1 MWTRGKRMTEPRR
14 IANWRE
20 LDLRAGG
27 RSLIEASAGTGKT
40 WTIAVLYLRLLL
52 EGDTPH
58 TPRQIVVGTFTD
70 AAAQELRERLRARL
84 LWAESAAE
92 RRLRG
97 EADDA
102 ESDTAGDDLQ
112 WLAARW
118 DSTARTQRDLL
129 RLRLAQ
135 AELDLAPIG
144 TLHSLCRRILADFPV
159 ESGSA
164 FAAGDVIAESAVLDS
179 LVDDLWRDLMQG
191 EAPLDAGDEL
201 WIAEGRAAL
210 RDALRTVLAPGVGVR
225 AAVIDPPLSP
235 QQMQALVD
243 DARTLVAQPQWFAR
257 SNAALLS
264 ALRRYVEAAEA
275 DALDA
280 FDASLVLAHADTLAK
295 QLKPAALED
304 AEVRGRLDRLFA
316 ALQRR
321 DRAGAAHKSVALERY
336 RLRLLVRRREQLLRE
351 SRLTFNLLLEG
362 AALALRDR
370 GSPLA
375 ARLRAQWP
383 VALVDEFQ
391 DTDALQYRILDAIY
405 RDAEG
410 AACGRLVMI
419 GDPKQ
424 AIYRFRGGDI
434 QTYLGAAAS
443 ADEVLT
449 LATNRR
455 SAHAY
460 VAALNEWY
468 AAAGPVLGIDP
479 THPIRYEPVQ
489 SAGRDDAYV
498 DAGGL
503 TGNRPL
509 HIHYCTDD
517 PIHLDLRRERALDA
531 CARQIATL
539 LRSGACIG
547 DTSLQPGDIAVLV
560 PKNQQVERLRE
571 LLQARGVPCV
581 GAGKRSVFDTELAR
595 ELQLVLHA
603 VDHAGDDTALR
614 AALATRF
621 GGRTLADLVALRED
635 VDAWQQLRAGYEHL
649 RREWQRQGVL
659 GVVLALSRELVA
671 RLPRAHERERA
682 LTDLRHLGELLQE
695 QSERLGGSEQLLAW
709 FAQQR
714 DARDGGEATDEW
726 QLRLESDARR
736 VRLLTLHASKG
747 LEFPIVF
754 LPLMWDHTGRAPDLP
769 LAYDTTSG
777 LRVAELAEG
786 RADASRRARA
796 EDQEERFRVLYV
808 ALTRAQYACYVYAWP
823 PERQRDGRNTSPAID
838 PDRSALDATLARFQA
853 GDEAAVA
860 QSPHVAWHDDDWIWP
875 DSVYVAATSVATTL
889 VARREPAWPV
899 LEHTY
904 SFTALVAARR
914 GDREESA
921 ADDENA
927 ARDAALAEL
936 PEATTEL
943 VADPRIAALS
953 VLRGADFGNAVH
965 AVFERREPGVALA
978 EQAELID
985 AGLRDY
991 AVRPPT
997 GFDAVS
1003 AIGAIVERTLAV
1015 PLFGTMSLG
1024 ALAAS
1029 RQRAEMAF
1037 QFVLDAVTPQALRE
1051 ACARHGA
1058 AALLPAELPVTTL
1071 SGLMSGKIDLIVE
1084 HDGRFHVLDYKTN
1097 YLGDALADY
1106 APARLSAAM
1115 DEHHYGFQALL
1126 YTVALDRYLRQRLPR
1141 YSRADHLGDAIYL
1154 FVRACGLAPDAGIWR
1169 HRFDDALIDAVDA
1182 ALGARP

>member
-1 MWTRGKRMTEPRR
+1 MAERTR
-14 IANWRE
+14 IASWRE
-20 LDLRAGG
+20 LDLRGGG

-52 EGDTPH
+52 EGETPH

-70 AAAQELRERLRARL
+70 AAAQELRDRLRARL

-92 RRLRG
+92 RAARG
-97 EADDA
+97 EADD
-102 ESDTAGDDLQ
+102 EAGDDAQ
-112 WLAARW
+112 WLSARW
-118 DSTARTQRDLL
+118 RVPAQVQRDLL

-164 FAAGDVIAESAVLDS
+164 FAAGEIIAESSVLDR
-179 LVDDLWRDLMQG
+179 LVDDLWRELVQG
-191 EAPLDAGDEL
+191 DAPLDAGDDS
-201 WIAEGRAAL
+201 WIAEGRGAL
-210 RDALRTVLAPGVGVR
+210 RDALRAVLAPGVGVR
-225 AAVIDPPLSP
+225 AAAIEPPPSSD
-235 QQMQALVD
+235 QWRALFD
-243 DARTLVAQPQWFAR
+243 DARALVAQPQCFAR
-257 SNAALLS
+257 ANAALLT
-264 ALRRYVEAAEA
+264 ALRRFVEAAESDALGAFDPNLVLRHA
-275 DALDA
+275 DALA
-280 FDASLVLAHADTLAK
+280 G
-295 QLKPAALED
+295 QLKPAALSD
-304 AEVRGRLDRLFA
+304 PEVCGRLERLFD
-316 ALQRR
+316 ALRR
-321 DRAGAAHKSVALERY
+321 RSRAGAAHKSVALERY
-336 RLRLLVRRREQLLRE
+336 RQRLIARRREQLLRE

-391 DTDALQYRILDAIY
+391 DTDALQFQILDAIY
-405 RDAEG
+405 RDGDG

-434 QTYLGAAAS
+434 HTYLAAAAS

-455 SAHAY
+455 SAQAY
-460 VAALNEWY
+460 VEALNEWY
-468 AAAGPVLGIDP
+468 AAAGPVLSTDVL
-479 THPIRYEPVQ
+479 HPIGYEPVHA
-489 SAGRDDAYV
+489 AGRADGYV
-498 DAGGL
+498 DADGRAVG
-503 TGNRPL
+503 RPL
-509 HIHYCTDD
+509 QIHYCDDD
-517 PIHLDLRRERALDA
+517 PLNLERRRDRALQA
-531 CARQIATL
+531 CARQIVTL
-539 LRSGACIG
+539 LQSGARIG
-547 DTSLQPGDIAVLV
+547 ERGVQPGDIAVLV

-595 ELQLVLHA
+595 ELQLVLYA
-603 VDHAGDDTALR
+603 VDHAGDDAALR

-621 GGRTLADLVALRED
+621 GGRTLADLASLRED
-635 VDAWQQLRAGYEHL
+635 ADAWQQHRAAYDQL
-649 RREWQRQGVL
+649 RREWQRHGVL

-682 LTDLRHLGELLQE
+682 LTDLRHLGELLQA
-695 QSERLGGSEQLLAW
+695 QSELLGGTEQLLAW

-754 LPLMWDHTGRAPDLP
+754 LPLMWDHVGREPSLP
-769 LAYDTTSG
+769 LAYDPATG
-777 LRVAELAEG
+777 LRVAELADG
-786 RADASRRARA
+786 RAEALRRARD

-808 ALTRAQYACYVYAWP
+808 ALTRAQYACHVYALP
-823 PERQRDGRNTSPAID
+823 PLRPRDARATTAAAD
-838 PDRSALDATLARFQA
+838 PERSALDATLARWQA
-853 GDEAAVA
+853 AGEAAVA
-860 QSPHVAWHDDDWIWP
+860 NSPHVAWFDDDWLWP
-875 DSVYVAATSVATTL
+875 DAVYRVEADASAPL
-889 VARREPAWPV
+889 AARREPPWPV

-904 SFTALVAARR
+904 SFTALVAARGR
-914 GDREESA
+914 GDREEAA

-927 ARDAALAEL
+927 ARDAALAL
-936 PEATTEL
+936 APEPGEED

-953 VLRGADFGNAVH
+953 PLRGADFGNAVH
-965 AVFERREPGVALA
+965 AVFERREPDVAIAAQTALI
-978 EQAELID
+978 EQ
-985 AGLRDY
+985 GLRDY
-991 AVRPPT
+991 AVRLPA
-997 GFDAVS
+997 GVDAAA
-1003 AIGAIVERTLAV
+1003 AIATLVERTLAL
-1015 PLFGTMSLG
+1015 PLFG
-1024 ALAAS
+1024 AAS
-1029 RQRAEMAF
+1029 LQTLPPSRLRAEMAF
-1037 QFVLDAVTPQALRE
+1037 QFVLDGVTPQALRD

-1058 AALLPAELPVTTL
+1058 AALLPAELPVASL

-1084 HDGRFHVLDYKTN
+1084 HEGRFHVLDYKTN

-1106 APARLSAAM
+1106 APARLAEAM
-1115 DEHHYGFQALL
+1115 DEHYYGFQALL

-1141 YSRADHLGDAIYL
+1141 YVRARHLGDAIYL
-1154 FVRACGLAPDAGIWR
+1154 FVRACGLAPGAGIWR
-1169 HRFDDALIDAVDA
+1169 QRFDDGLIDAVDA
-1182 ALGARP
+1182 ALGARA